1 MPFALGQRWISDSE
15 SELGLGTL
23 VNIDARQITLMFT
36 ASGEQRHYAK
46 NDAPVTRVRF
56 HPGDVIESGDGWQMT
71 VDEIV
76 EANDLLTYQGTR
88 TDTGEATELRET
100 LLSHELRFNK
110 PQDKLFAGQVDKSDR
125 FAMRYN
131 CWQTQLGWQRSQLR
145 GLVGGRIGLVPHQL
159 HIAHEAGK
167 RHAPRLLLADEVGLG
182 KTIEAGLIIHQ
193 QLLTGRAQRVIA
205 VVPEALL
212 YQWLVEML
220 RRFNLKFAIFDEERC
235 QQAYDE
241 ALNPFETEQL
251 VLCTPK
257 LLRKKQWFD
266 YAIDAGWDML
276 VVDEAHHL
284 AWSKE
289 KPSRDYQVVESLAE
303 ETESVLL
310 LTATPDQLGHE
321 SHFARL
327 RLLDPDRFF
336 DYEAFVSEEQG
347 YRQVADAA
355 DALLRDTPLTQ
366 AEQAQLTE
374 LLSEQDIQ
382 PQLNCLD
389 DSVSAPEQQAARNE
403 LIAALLDRHGTSR
416 VMFRNSRS
424 AIKGFPGRQLC
435 RHSLTMPEQ
444 YKTAIK
450 VIAALNSNKQQ
461 SPIPECLYPERVFQQ
476 FEGEDASWWQFDPR
490 VGWLIDQL
498 KGELKQEKV
507 LIICSRKQTA
517 MQLEQALRQK
527 EGIPTGVFHEDMSIL
542 ERDRAAAYFADME
555 EGAQVL
561 VCSEIGSEGRNFQ
574 FAAHLVLFDLPA
586 HPDLLEQRIGRLD
599 RIGQTRTIS
608 VHAPYFADSS
618 QARLLDWYDQGLQAF
633 AQINPCGD
641 ALYREYESN
650 LWPTIKGDETGT
662 WDELLSDTQKSY
674 QKLKQQLE
682 QGRDKLLELHSSG
695 QGRAEQLAD
704 LVSVEDNKTEL
715 ATFMFSLFDTLG
727 INQEDGST
735 NVMILKPSDHM
746 LYPHIP
752 GLPDDGVQITF
763 DRQTALAREDVQLMT
778 WDHPMVG
785 GILEMILTGDTGSAT
800 VSLLPN
806 KALPAGTVL
815 VELIYVAE
823 ATAPRHYQMGRFL
836 PPTPIR
842 LLMDKNGSNLADKVP
857 FEGLQKQLSR
867 VNRHTA
873 SKLAM
878 TAQSVV
884 HPLLNQSKPLA
895 ETSMA
900 ALQEEARQQVINTLD
915 AEQNRLLAL
924 KAVNPSIREDE
935 IQFLQEQKEGL
946 LNALDK
952 AQLKLDAI
960 RLIVVSHNG

>member
-23 VNIDARQITLMFT
+23 VAIDARQITLMFT

-46 NDAPVTRVRF
+46 QDAPVTRVRF
-56 HPGDVIESGDGWQMT
+56 NPGDTIESGEGWQLT
-71 VDEIV
+71 VASIEETSGLI
-76 EANDLLTYQGTR
+76 TYLGSR
-88 TDTGEATELRET
+88 VDTGESTELRET

-110 PQDKLFAGQVDKSDR
+110 PQDKLFAGQIDKSDR
-125 FAMRYN
+125 FATRYQ
-131 CWQTQLGWQRSQLR
+131 CWQTQLKWQRSPLR
-145 GLVGGRIGLVPHQL
+145 GLVGARIGLVPHQL

-193 QLLTGRAQRVIA
+193 QLLTGRAQRIIA

-220 RRFNLKFAIFDEERC
+220 RRFNLRFSIFDAERC
-235 QQAYDE
+235 EQAYDE
-241 ALNPFETEQL
+241 AINPFETEQL
-251 VLCTPK
+251 ILCTPK
-257 LLRKKQWFD
+257 LLRKKQWLEQ
-266 YAIDAGWDML
+266 AVEAGWDTL

-284 AWSKE
+284 AWAE
-289 KPSRDYQVVESLAE
+289 DNPSRDYQVVETLAQV
-303 ETESVLL
+303 TPSVLL

-327 RLLDPDRFF
+327 RLLDPDRFYSY
-336 DYEAFVSEEQG
+336 DAFVSQEKG
-347 YRQVADAA
+347 YREVADAA
-355 DALLRDTPLTQ
+355 DALLNEDGMSKAQ
-366 AEQAQLTE
+366 QAQLAE
-374 LLSEQDIQ
+374 LLTEQDIE
-382 PQLNCLD
+382 PQLKCLNAD
-389 DSVSAPEQQAARNE
+389 VSAGEQASARNE
-403 LIAALLDRHGTSR
+403 LLSALLDRHGTSR

-424 AIKGFPGRQLC
+424 AISGFPGRQLC
-435 RHSLTMPEQ
+435 RHTLTMPEQ
-444 YKTAIK
+444 YQTAIK
-450 VIAALNSNKQQ
+450 VISALSKKAASEVPD
-461 SPIPECLYPERVFQQ
+461 SLYPERVFQQ
-476 FEGEDASWWQFDPR
+476 FEGDDASWWQFDPR
-490 VGWLIDQL
+490 VSWLLEQL

-517 MQLEQALRQK
+517 EQLETALRQK
-527 EGIPTGVFHEDMSIL
+527 EGIRTGVFHEDMSIL

-599 RIGQTRTIS
+599 RIGQTRTIN

-633 AQINPCGD
+633 EQINPCGD
-641 ALYREYESN
+641 ALYREFEER
-650 LWPTIKGDETGT
+650 LWPAASQSDEAAWTTLLKETTQRCQILKG
-662 WDELLSDTQKSY
+662 
-674 QKLKQQLE
+674 QLE
-682 QGRDKLLELHSSG
+682 QGRDRLLELHSSG
-695 QGRAEQLAD
+695 HGLAEQLAD
-704 LVSVEDNKTEL
+704 AVKVEDMKTDL
-715 ATFMFSLFDTLG
+715 PSFMFSLFDTLG
-727 INQEDGST
+727 IHQEDGSQ
-735 NVMILKPSDHM
+735 NVMILRPSEHM
-746 LYPHIP
+746 LLPHVP

-763 DRQTALAREDVQLMT
+763 DRQTALSREDVQLMT
-778 WDHPMVG
+778 WDHPMVS
-785 GILEMILTGDTGSAT
+785 GILEQILTGDTGSVT
-800 VSLLPN
+800 VSLLAN

-823 ATAPRHYQMGRFL
+823 AIAPKHFQMGRFL

-842 LLMDKNGSNLADKVP
+842 LLLDKNGKDLAANVP
-857 FEGLQKQLSR
+857 FDGLQKQLSR
-867 VNRHTA
+867 VNRHTG

-884 HPLLNQSKPLA
+884 HPLLAGA
-895 ETSMA
+895 ETTA
-900 ALQEEARQQVINTLD
+900 QQEMVQITNAARQQINDVLD
-915 AEQNRLLAL
+915 LEQDRLLAL
-924 KAVNPSIREDE
+924 KAVNPAIRDDE
-935 IQFLQEQKEGL
+935 IAFVQEQKQSL
-946 LNALDK
+946 LNAVDK
-952 AQLKLDAI
+952 AQVKLDAI